1 MIKIMLACSAG
12 MSTSLLVNKMIEAA
26 KAKGIEAEIWAISES
41 ILKDEI
47 ANCDV
52 LLLGPQVRYILPNAK
67 KLAEP
72 HGIPVE
78 VIDMRYYGMCN
89 GAKVLEQALNMK
101 K

>member
-12 MSTSLLVNKMIEAA
+12 MSTSLLVSKMEASA
-26 KAKGIEAEIWAISES
+26 KEAGLEAKIWAISEVN
-41 ILKDEI
+41 LADEI
-47 ANCDV
+47 TTCDV
-52 LLLGPQVRYILPNAK
+52 LLLGPQVRYVLTKAK

-78 VIDMRYYGMCN
+78 VINMMHYGRCD
-89 GAKVLEQALNMK
+89 GKAVLERALELK